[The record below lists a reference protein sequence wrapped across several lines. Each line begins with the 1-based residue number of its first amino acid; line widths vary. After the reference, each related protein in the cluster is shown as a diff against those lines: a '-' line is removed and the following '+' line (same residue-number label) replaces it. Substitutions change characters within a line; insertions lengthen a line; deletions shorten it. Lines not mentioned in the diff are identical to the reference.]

1 MSVHKPAMFLILL
14 SSIWMAAAGMVP
26 VIATDSS
33 DENYPLDL
41 EMVTRIRDQGLRHSQ
56 VMDTAEELTTVIGAR
71 LSGSPAMKEAAEW
84 ARDKLAGWGME
95 NAALE
100 TYEFGRGWTFSRCSV
115 HMVEPQELP
124 LIALP
129 KAWSP
134 GTKKKKS
141 GEVVHAKLESDED
154 LEEQKGK
161 LAGKIVFLSD
171 AREIEPP
178 EESPFQ
184 RYDDQD
190 LEEREQYEIR
200 TGRESDW
207 RKRYRKRREF
217 RKKLIPWLEEEKVL
231 ATVTPSGWDA
241 GILRVSRGGS
251 SKAEDPVGVT
261 QFMLAAEH
269 YNRVLRMLDRELTVK
284 LEIDIRAEFH
294 DKDIHG
300 YNTVAEIPGADP
312 DAGVVMLG
320 GHLDSWHGGTG
331 ATDNAAGVAMAMEAL
346 RILKALD
353 VQPKRTIR
361 IALWDGEEQGLLGS
375 KEYVKTH
382 YASRPEP
389 EDPEQLALP
398 TWAREKT
405 WPITTTPAHKTFS
418 AYFNLDN
425 GGGKVRGIYAQENAA
440 VVPIFERWL
449 EPFHDL
455 GAEVVTMRNTGSTDH
470 ASFDAMGLPGFQ
482 FLQEPLHYFHWTH
495 HSNMDVF
502 DHLQEKDLMQGSVV
516 LASFVYHAAMAEK
529 PLPRKP
535 MPVEPEEDEKDES
548 KDKDKDGAKE

>member
-1 MSVHKPAMFLILL
+1 
-14 SSIWMAAAGMVP
+14 
-26 VIATDSS
+26 
-33 DENYPLDL
+33 
-41 EMVTRIRDQGLRHSQ
+41 
-56 VMDTAEELTTVIGAR
+56 
-71 LSGSPAMKEAAEW
+71 
-84 ARDKLAGWGME
+84 
-95 NAALE
+95 
-100 TYEFGRGWTFSRCSV
+100 
-115 HMVEPQELP
+115 
-124 LIALP
+124 
-129 KAWSP
+129 
-134 GTKKKKS
+134 
-141 GEVVHAKLESDED
+141 
-154 LEEQKGK
+154 
-161 LAGKIVFLSD
+161 
-171 AREIEPP
+171 
-178 EESPFQ
+178 
-184 RYDDQD
+184 
-190 LEEREQYEIR
+190 
-200 TGRESDW
+200 
-207 RKRYRKRREF
+207 
-217 RKKLIPWLEEEKVL
+217 
-231 ATVTPSGWDA
+231 
-241 GILRVSRGGS
+241 
-251 SKAEDPVGVT
+251 
-261 QFMLAAEH
+261 
-269 YNRVLRMLDRELTVK
+269 
-284 LEIDIRAEFH
+284 
-294 DKDIHG
+294 
-300 YNTVAEIPGADP
+300 
-312 DAGVVMLG
+312 
-320 GHLDSWHGGTG
+320 
-331 ATDNAAGVAMAMEAL
+331 MAMEAL

-405 WPITTTPAHKTFS
+405 WPITTTPAHETFS

-535 MPVEPEEDEKDES
+535 MPEKPEEEEKDES
-548 KDKDKDGAKE
+548 KDKDKDGDKE